1 MTKKR
6 ILLMIIIFLILFNI
20 KSWGYWSDELKIKF
34 DAPIIYKVEL
44 DIVENKNETT
54 QVNIEKNNNIIIEQN
69 SNIEQNNNLE
79 QDNNNNTENNDINT
93 QDNNTEMEENNVEI
107 EQQNEI
113 KSEQEDIQ
121 K

>member
-20 KSWGYWSDELKIKF
+20 KSWGYWSDELKIKL
-34 DAPIIYKVEL
+34 DTPIIYKVEL

-69 SNIEQNNNLE
+69 SNIEQNKYYR
-79 QDNNNNTENNDINT
+79 T
-93 QDNNTEMEENNVEI
+93 
-107 EQQNEI
+107 
-113 KSEQEDIQ
+113 K
-121 K
+121 